1 MQELKRVLFE
11 LSAQEF
17 VFIPNPGNAG
27 DSLINA
33 ASFQF
38 LDDMKL
44 NYKVI
49 SPREIKQ
56 TLKKGR
62 SIVDKFN
69 LKDKVIVLGGG
80 GGFTEHYPYSNA
92 LVSALDKQVKQLILL
107 PCTIE
112 GYQETL
118 SGLSDRVTVFCRE
131 KVSFEYLNR
140 VCNGPTIYLS
150 HDMVFAADFTRIMA
164 VTSSLSSIRNR
175 IKAAKSRAQVADYIK
190 RNGIVKLNALRLDE
204 ERSDIEVPT
213 ENMDMSA
220 LFSLGTKT
228 KATNFYAAQEFLSHL
243 DKFEQVVTNRLHV
256 CIASTLLG
264 KQVTFLDNS
273 YFKNRAVFDRSM
285 GKFNNVKLVSEL
297 PS

>member
-140 VCNGPTIYLS
+140 VCNGPTNIPES
-150 HDMVFAADFTRIMA
+150 
-164 VTSSLSSIRNR
+164 
-175 IKAAKSRAQVADYIK
+175 
-190 RNGIVKLNALRLDE
+190 
-204 ERSDIEVPT
+204 
-213 ENMDMSA
+213 
-220 LFSLGTKT
+220 
-228 KATNFYAAQEFLSHL
+228 
-243 DKFEQVVTNRLHV
+243 
-256 CIASTLLG
+256 
-264 KQVTFLDNS
+264 
-273 YFKNRAVFDRSM
+273 
-285 GKFNNVKLVSEL
+285 
-297 PS
+297 